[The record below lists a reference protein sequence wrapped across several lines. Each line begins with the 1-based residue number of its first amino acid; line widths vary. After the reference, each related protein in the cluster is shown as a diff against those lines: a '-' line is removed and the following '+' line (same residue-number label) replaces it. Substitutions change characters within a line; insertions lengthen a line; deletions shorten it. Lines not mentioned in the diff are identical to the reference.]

1 MSILLILSLI
11 LLILSSLRSYTWM
24 KDCDVNL
31 WAFKEKNP
39 GMMKGLQE
47 ELDPDVWVDVAAKL
61 GLTNQQIEVRM
72 LQT

>member
-1 MSILLILSLI
+1 
-11 LLILSSLRSYTWM
+11 M

-31 WAFKEKNP
+31 WTFKEKNP